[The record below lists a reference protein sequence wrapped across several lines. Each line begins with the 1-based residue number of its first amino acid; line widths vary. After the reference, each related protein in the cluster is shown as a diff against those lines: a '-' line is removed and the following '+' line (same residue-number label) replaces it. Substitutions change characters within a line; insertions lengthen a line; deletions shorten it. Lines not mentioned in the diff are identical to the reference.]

1 MHVGQSVIYNYL
13 HAQST
18 NCLLFYSKLKI
29 KTVIEDNIFVLHR
42 QLYILSIRDIP
53 KKCHVLFKFEGH
65 FMAMMMAAGAL
76 SIQS

>member
-29 KTVIEDNIFVLHR
+29 KTVIEANIFVL
-42 QLYILSIRDIP
+42 QQTVIILSIRDIP

-65 FMAMMMAAGAL
+65 FMAIIWQREL
-76 SIQS
+76 